1 MIDQVGIQHGL
12 RRRPLA
18 VVAAAGLVATLLG
31 GCSDDSGPD
40 VTTATAGRGDVVEV
54 VDAAGSIVARAS
66 STVTAAAG
74 GTVSA
79 LGVADGQQVKVG
91 QVLLRLRS
99 PQALAALEQARSADE
114 AAASSATSSP
124 GAEGLSAAQRR
135 SREQALAGFA
145 DARAQAEKITDV
157 PARTQALAALDQAR
171 AQYDLLTAQ
180 TDELVGQVSAGLRNV
195 DAAVRSLTEAQR
207 LQTRAA
213 VAAAQSVV
221 DSLTV
226 RAPIAGRVSF
236 ATGGGGGGGSALPPG
251 ADALLRQSGV
261 DPGAA
266 AAAAGGAG
274 GGTTSGGTTLAV
286 GAPVGSG
293 APLATI
299 TDASVLTV
307 TAEVDET
314 DVLRL
319 KAGTKADVTVDA
331 VPEATYAATVR
342 SIDPSPTTG
351 TAGSVTYTARMSF
364 DGGRIEGRPAPAP
377 LPGMSAVVSLRVA
390 GVRDAVRVPPAAVVR
405 SGEGGADA
413 VWVVSAG
420 RALLRPVTV
429 GLRGDDAV
437 QLLSGVRTGDTIV
450 VEGMDQLDEGD
461 QVR

>member
-1 MIDQVGIQHGL
+1 
-12 RRRPLA
+12 
-18 VVAAAGLVATLLG
+18 
-31 GCSDDSGPD
+31 
-40 VTTATAGRGDVVEV
+40 
-54 VDAAGSIVARAS
+54 
-66 STVTAAAG
+66 
-74 GTVSA
+74 
-79 LGVADGQQVKVG
+79 
-91 QVLLRLRS
+91 
-99 PQALAALEQARSADE
+99 
-114 AAASSATSSP
+114 
-124 GAEGLSAAQRR
+124 
-135 SREQALAGFA
+135 
-145 DARAQAEKITDV
+145 
-157 PARTQALAALDQAR
+157 
-171 AQYDLLTAQ
+171 
-180 TDELVGQVSAGLRNV
+180 
-195 DAAVRSLTEAQR
+195 
-207 LQTRAA
+207 
-213 VAAAQSVV
+213 
-221 DSLTV
+221 
-226 RAPIAGRVSF
+226 
-236 ATGGGGGGGSALPPG
+236 
-251 ADALLRQSGV
+251 
-261 DPGAA
+261 
-266 AAAAGGAG
+266 AAAGGAG

>member
-1 MIDQVGIQHGL
+1 MKDQPRTALGARL
-12 RRRPLA
+12 RPLA
-18 VVAAAGLVATLLG
+18 AVASIALGAALLTACSGDSAT
-31 GCSDDSGPD
+31 D
-40 VTTATAGRGDVVEV
+40 VTTAKAARGDVVEV

-74 GTVSA
+74 GTVEA

-99 PQALAALEQARSADE
+99 PQAVSALEQAESADE
-114 AAASSATSSP
+114 SAASGATSSP
-124 GAEGLSAAQRR
+124 GAAGLSAAQRR

-145 DARAQAEKITDV
+145 DARAQAAQITDL

-180 TDELVGQVSAGLRNV
+180 TDELVGQVNAGLRSV
-195 DAAVRSLTEAQR
+195 DAAVRSLTQAQR

-221 DSLTV
+221 DSLVV

-236 ATGGGGGGGSALPPG
+236 GTGAGGSAGGGLPAG

-261 DPGAA
+261 DLGAA
-266 AAAAGGAG
+266 AASGAG
-274 GGTTSGGTTLAV
+274 AGTTPGATTLAV
-286 GAPVGSG
+286 GTPVGSG
-293 APLATI
+293 ATLATI

-307 TAEVDET
+307 TADVDET

-331 VPEATYAATVR
+331 VPAATYTATVR
-342 SIDPSPTTG
+342 SIDPAPTTG

-364 DGGRIEGRPAPAP
+364 DGGRIDGRAAPDP

-390 GVRDAVRVPPAAVVR
+390 QVRDAVRVPPSAVVR
-405 SGEGGADA
+405 SGGGGTDA
-413 VWVVSAG
+413 VWVVTAG
-420 RALLRPVTV
+420 RARLRPVTV

-437 QLLSGVRTGDTIV
+437 QLTRGVSSGDTIV
-450 VEGMDQLDEGD
+450 VEGMADLTEGD